1 MGCFNNYGFY
11 SRLPIE
17 HEDEIVLIPCYYS
30 ANRPESLGP
39 SVISGTLTPLCFP
52 LFGTYNDY
60 GFIKDVRE
68 DFNTRALIKAFG
80 VKNLDEV
87 LRLIEKFDGERFVGL
102 NAKVNR
108 GEASEDDKELI
119 RLMEHLSLNKLNSR
133 LTYVIERKEVYNKI
147 TELEDFANSN
157 EYINYSECWDKA
169 VEFLE
174 KYPEKTKYWNIL
186 TISGITVDDPEY
198 STSVSQLNDSGK
210 QFACGQFLDT
220 RTIFREASIN
230 NSDSVLKKYFFD
242 FLGFLQFI
250 YANGGYLTESAYCS
264 DSDWFSKKV
273 LKYRE
278 FELSV
283 LKRQYQHF
291 KDEWEDEEEEDSD
304 QPLHSYT
311 EEIYHVGRESM
322 WKVGDILAYYE
333 FSTDCEGE
341 YVLGEV
347 TGVELDKEQGDWIYT
362 FKDGLLEDEETLIKQ
377 ETYKKKK

>member
-52 LFGTYNDY
+52 LFGVYNDY

-87 LRLIEKFDGERFVGL
+87 LKLIEKFNGERFVGL

-119 RLMEHLSLNKLNSR
+119 KLMEHLSFTKLNSR
-133 LTYVIERKEVYNKI
+133 LTYVIERKEVYDKI
-147 TELEDFANSN
+147 TELEDFAKPGK
-157 EYINYSECWDKA
+157 YIDYSECWDKT

-198 STSVSQLNDSGK
+198 STPVSQLNDSGK

-230 NSDSVLKKYFFD
+230 NSDPVLKKYFFD

-264 DSDWFSKKV
+264 DWFSKKV

-291 KDEWEDEEEEDSD
+291 KDGS
-304 QPLHSYT
+304 
-311 EEIYHVGRESM
+311 
-322 WKVGDILAYYE
+322 
-333 FSTDCEGE
+333 F
-341 YVLGEV
+341 
-347 TGVELDKEQGDWIYT
+347 
-362 FKDGLLEDEETLIKQ
+362 EDEETLIKQ